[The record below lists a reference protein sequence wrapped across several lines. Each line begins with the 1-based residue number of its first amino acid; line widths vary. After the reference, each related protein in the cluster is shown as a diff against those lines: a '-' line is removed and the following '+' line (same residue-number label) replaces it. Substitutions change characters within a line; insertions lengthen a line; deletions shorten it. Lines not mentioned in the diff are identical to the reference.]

1 MDLDFR
7 FGIVSDLHI
16 ALPETISTNP
26 KRFHLV
32 EISIP
37 ALECALERLSQLD
50 LDFLL
55 IPGDLTQDGEIVNH
69 LWLKRRLAQLPF
81 PVYVVPGN
89 HDLIQREGTEQIIGV
104 ADFPH
109 YYHQFGYRD
118 RDRCYYQQEILPGV
132 QLIGLN
138 SQQFDREG
146 KQQGYIDEEQL
157 NWLEA
162 VLARSRDDLNLVMVH
177 HNVIEH
183 IPDQSV
189 HSLGRRYMIDNAAQ
203 LRSILHRYGVKLIF
217 TGHLHI
223 QDIAEHNGA
232 YDITT
237 GSLIG
242 YPHPYR
248 ICHYH
253 QQGDKKWLQ
262 IESGYVK
269 SLPNW
274 EKLPQTTR
282 QWIGD
287 RSSPFMLKLLTEPPL
302 NFCPQAAQELI
313 PYLRHFWA
321 DIAAGDALFEF
332 TDFPP
337 TARRYFE
344 SFSAKREGTPML
356 IDNHAVF
363 FL

>member
-16 ALPETISTNP
+16 ALPETIAANP
-26 KRFHLV
+26 QRFHLV

-37 ALECALERLSQLD
+37 ALESALHHLEKLD

-69 LWLKRRLAQLPF
+69 RWLQQRLAQLPF

-89 HDLIQREGTEQIIGV
+89 HDFPQLYATETTIGL

-109 YYHQFGYRD
+109 YYHQFGYQD

-132 QLIGLN
+132 RLIGLN
-138 SQQFDREG
+138 SQQFDRDG
-146 KQQGYIDEEQL
+146 RQQGYIDQEQFS
-157 NWLEA
+157 WLEE
-162 VLARSRDDLNLVMVH
+162 VLTRSSPSLTIVMVH
-177 HNVIEH
+177 HNVVEH
-183 IPDQSV
+183 IPNQSE
-189 HSLGRRYMIDNAAQ
+189 HSLGRRYMLDNAPQ
-203 LRSILHRYGVKLIF
+203 LRELLQRFGVKLVF

-223 QDIAEHNGA
+223 QDIAESNGV

-237 GSLIG
+237 GSAIG

-253 QQGDKKWLQ
+253 QQGAQKWLQ

-274 EKLPQTTR
+274 ETLPQITR
-282 QWIGD
+282 KWIGD

-313 PYLRHFWA
+313 PQLRDFWA

-337 TARRYFE
+337 RARYYFE
-344 SFSAKREGTPML
+344 SFSAKREGIPTL
-356 IDNHAVF
+356 IDNHTAL

>member
-16 ALPETISTNP
+16 ALPETISPNP

-37 ALECALERLSQLD
+37 ALESILHQLEQLN

-69 LWLKRRLAQLPF
+69 RWLKKRLEKLPF
-81 PVYVVPGN
+81 PVYVIPGN
-89 HDLIQREGTEQIIGV
+89 HDFPQLYPRENTIGL

-109 YYHQFGYRD
+109 YYHQFGYHD

-138 SQQFDREG
+138 SQQFDRDG
-146 KQQGYIDEEQL
+146 KQQGYIDTAQL
-157 NWLEA
+157 VWLEQ
-162 VLARSRDDLNLVMVH
+162 VLANTRDRLTFVMVH

-183 IPDQSV
+183 IPHQSA
-189 HSLGRRYMIDNAAQ
+189 HSLGRRYMLDNATEVVDLLQ
-203 LRSILHRYGVKLIF
+203 RYGVQLIF

-223 QDIAEHNGA
+223 QDIAEDNGL

-237 GSLIG
+237 GSTIG

-253 QQGDKKWLQ
+253 QQQDKKWLQ
-262 IESGYVK
+262 IESRYVE
-269 SLPNW
+269 SLPHW
-274 EKLPQTTR
+274 EQLPQITR
-282 QWIGD
+282 KWIGD

-302 NFCPQAAQELI
+302 NFCPIAAQELV
-313 PYLRHFWA
+313 PSLREFWA

-332 TDFPP
+332 TNFPP
-337 TARRYFE
+337 RARHYFE
-344 SFSAKREGTPML
+344 SFSARRDGIPTL
-356 IDNHAVF
+356 IDNHSVL